1 MHWRAAVKIAYDG
14 RKFMGSQRQPD
25 LPTVES
31 EVISALTRIG
41 AISST
46 EESRFGF
53 ASRTDKGVSALGN
66 VVAFDTEFRKEC
78 LLQALNASS
87 DNIYYHALAEVPETF
102 YPRYAKK
109 RWYRYVLP
117 ERNKDE
123 ELLRACAALF
133 EGTHDFTRFSK
144 PDGKSA
150 VKHIEK
156 IEIEHRDGAY
166 IIDIHSREFLRNMIR
181 RMIAAIDD
189 VSLGHTDI
197 EDVRKALEG
206 EDRTFGLAPPE
217 PLTLMDVVYD
227 FEFQKED
234 PEALVKKLNSCQ
246 DDVLC
251 RREFLDSLMNREKLC
266 SVTQKPSEC
275 SKKLQN

>member
-14 RKFMGSQRQPD
+14 RNFMGSQRQPD

-41 AISST
+41 AITSPD
-46 EESRFGF
+46 ESRFGF

-66 VVAFDTEFRKEC
+66 VVAFDTEFRKEY
-78 LLQALNASS
+78 LLQALNATSE
-87 DNIYYHALAEVPETF
+87 NVHYHALAEVPETF

-123 ELLRACAALF
+123 ELLRACAHLF
-133 EGTHDFTRFSK
+133 EGTHDFTRFCR
-144 PDGKSA
+144 PDGKNA
-150 VKHIEK
+150 VKNIEK
-156 IEIEHRDGAY
+156 IEIEHRNRAY

-181 RMIAAIDD
+181 RMIAAIED

-197 EDVRKALEG
+197 GDVKQALEG
-206 EDRTFGLAPPE
+206 KDKTFGLAPPE
-217 PLTLMDVVYD
+217 PLTLMDVIYD

-234 PEALVKKLNSCQ
+234 PDSLVKKLNSCQ

-251 RREFLDSLMNREKLC
+251 RVEFLDSLLNRE
-266 SVTQKPSEC
+266 
-275 SKKLQN
+275 NYIR